1 MQFRRLIVKNWR
13 NFTSVDVP
21 LADRVFL
28 VGPNASGKSNLL
40 DVFLFLRDLAKSDGG
55 LQQAVESRG
64 TLRKLR
70 SLFARRNSKVEIEVT
85 IVDVDHST
93 EWRYRIAIG
102 QESRGLHRP
111 IVVAEAVYK
120 NGQQLFSRPDE
131 ADEEDPELLTQ
142 TRLEQI
148 GLNKEFRELAHL
160 FERTL
165 YLHLI
170 PQLLKYPNI
179 TNPNANGSDPFGV
192 RFLHRILETPERTRK
207 ARLKK
212 IEEAL
217 QVAVPEFKD
226 LIEVRDETTG
236 APHIEA
242 TYRHWRPHG
251 ARQREDQFSDGTL
264 RLIGLLWALLDGR
277 SLLLLEE
284 PEVSLHSEIVR
295 KLPSLMWRVQRQAK
309 QRRQV
314 FLSTHSFELL
324 SDKGIRPEEILLLQP
339 GLGEGTTVRS
349 VIEVDEVNDLIDA
362 GLAPADAVLP
372 FTRPRQLDLL
382 NKFE

>member
-1 MQFRRLIVKNWR
+1 MEFRHLKVNNWR
-13 NFTSVDVP
+13 NFTKVDVP
-21 LADRVFL
+21 LTDRLFL

-40 DVFLFLRDLAKSDGG
+40 DVFVFLRDLARSDGG

-64 TLRKLR
+64 TMKKLR
-70 SLFARRNSKVEIEVT
+70 SVFARKNSKVEIEVT
-85 IVDVDHST
+85 ISDSANDV
-93 EWRYRIAIG
+93 EWRYRIAIA
-102 QESRGLHRP
+102 QEPRGRHRP
-111 IVVAEAVYK
+111 IVAAEQVVK
-120 NGQQLFSRPDE
+120 NGQTLFTRPDKN
-131 ADEEDPELLTQ
+131 DSKDPELLVQ

-148 GLNKEFRELAHL
+148 GLNKEFRELAQL
-160 FERTL
+160 FERTH

-170 PQLLKYPNI
+170 PQLLKYPGLANQN
-179 TNPNANGSDPFGV
+179 TNGSDPFGV
-192 RFLHRILETPERTRK
+192 RFLHSIMETNSRTRK

-226 LIEVRDETTG
+226 LIEVRDEATG

-264 RLIGLLWALLDGR
+264 RLIGLLWSLLDGR

-295 KLPSLMWRVQRQAK
+295 KLPSLMWRIQRQSK
-309 QRRQV
+309 QRRQLFV
-314 FLSTHSFELL
+314 STHSYELL
-324 SDKGIRPEEILLLQP
+324 SDRGIRPDEILMLRP
-339 GLGEGTTVRS
+339 GYGEGTQVDPVTQIAEVREL
-349 VIEVDEVNDLIDA
+349 IVN
-362 GLAPADAVLP
+362 GLTPADAVLP
-372 FTRPRQLDLL
+372 FTRPKNLEQLDL
-382 NKFE
+382 FE

>member
-1 MQFRRLIVKNWR
+1 MQFRRLVVNNWR
-13 NFTSVDVP
+13 NFTNVDVP
-21 LADRVFL
+21 LADRMFL

-40 DVFLFLRDLAKSDGG
+40 DVFVFLRDLAKSDGG

-64 TLRKLR
+64 TLKKLR
-70 SLFARRNSKVEIEVT
+70 SLFARRNSKVEIEAT
-85 IVDVDHST
+85 ILDAENGL

-102 QESRGLHRP
+102 QEPRGHHRP
-111 IVVAEAVYK
+111 IVAAEEVFR
-120 NGQQLFSRPDE
+120 NGECLFSRPDE
-131 ADEEDPELLTQ
+131 SDKEDPELLTQ

-148 GLNKEFRELAHL
+148 GLNKDFRELAQL
-160 FERTL
+160 FQRTL
-165 YLHLI
+165 YLHQI
-170 PQLLKYPNI
+170 PQLLKYPDLANR
-179 TNPNANGSDPFGV
+179 NANGADPFGIKL
-192 RFLHRILETPERTRK
+192 LHRIMETPERTRK
-207 ARLKK
+207 ARLRK

-226 LIEVRDETTG
+226 LIEVRDESTG

-264 RLIGLLWALLDGR
+264 RLIGLLWSLLDGK

-295 KLPSLMWRVQRQAK
+295 KLPSLMWRIQRQTK
-309 QRRQV
+309 QRRQLFV
-314 FLSTHSFELL
+314 STHSYELL

-339 GLGEGTTVRS
+339 GLGEGTQVRP
-349 VIEVDEVNDLIDA
+349 VTEVAQVSDLMA
-362 GLAPADAVLP
+362 SGLTPADAVLP
-372 FTRPRQLDLL
+372 FTRPQQLDQL
-382 NKFE
+382 NLFE